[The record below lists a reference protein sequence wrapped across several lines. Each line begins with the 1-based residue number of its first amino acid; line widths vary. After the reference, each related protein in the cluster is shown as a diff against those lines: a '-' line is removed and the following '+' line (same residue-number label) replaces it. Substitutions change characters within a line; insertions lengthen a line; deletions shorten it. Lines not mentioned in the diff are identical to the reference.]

1 MPCKWTA
8 YKKQNNE
15 EKPRLRLMNS
25 FTRDKETFEPISG
38 NQVKCYICG
47 PTVYDSAHMGHARA
61 YLSFDIVRRV
71 LTDYF
76 NYDVLYV
83 MNVTDI
89 DDKIIKRA
97 RQNFLFEQYLNGIDS
112 IGFEELEQHLQAALQ
127 HYLKKASIE
136 PDTDKRK
143 LFVDTIAKFET
154 DLVQFKTR
162 ISQPDNGQS
171 ADVCSVLVHKLVES
185 AKEVLSDWLDVTRG
199 NTVTKHDIFAK
210 LARKYENEFLCDM
223 NALNVL
229 EPDVLTRVSE
239 YIPEII
245 DYVQQ
250 IIRNG
255 YAYVSDGSVYFNT
268 AQFAS
273 KPNHSYAKLLPEA
286 YADAESA
293 EKHLREGEGELSVAV
308 DNLKEKRSPS
318 DFALWKASKDGEPF
332 WESPWGK
339 GRPGWHIEC
348 SAMSGAIC
356 GDKLDIHAGGFDLK
370 FPHHDNEIAQCEAY
384 NDNDHWVNFFLHC
397 GTLRIEGLKMSKSLK
412 NFVTI
417 REALNKYTARQL
429 RLLFLMHNW
438 TDNLDY
444 SESTMEHA
452 IHFEKCFCEFF
463 LNVKDIIRKQI
474 KEVDELSQCFK
485 KYGEAEMEVLNK
497 FNAIKVSVHL
507 AMCDS
512 IDTRAVLDKI
522 RATISLLNTYIMVRK
537 QEEAVLNCQLLTKC
551 ANFVRELLCIFGVQ
565 PDVGKYEFFT
575 QDCCATSDDREAI
588 IMPYLEILAQFRE
601 VVRSEARAQKN
612 IGILKECDRLRD
624 EILPE
629 LGVRLEDHSKDTCVK
644 LVDRETLMKERE
656 QKEAAQREKE
666 QRKIQL
672 QKEKEMKRQA
682 KEEQKRK
689 TRETQQKNGR
699 ENQ

>member
-1 MPCKWTA
+1 MPCKWTPYQA
-8 YKKQNNE
+8 EVVE
-15 EKPRLRLMNS
+15 EKPRLRLLNS
-25 FTRDKETFEPISG
+25 LTRDKEIFEPISG

-76 NYDVLYV
+76 NYDLLYV

-97 RQNFLFEQYLNGIDS
+97 RQNYLLEQYLNDIGSVGIDT
-112 IGFEELEQHLQAALQ
+112 LEQQLQAALK
-127 HYLKKASIE
+127 HYLSKACNE
-136 PDTDKRK
+136 PDANKKK
-143 LFVDTIAKFET
+143 LFADTIVRFET

-162 ISQPDNGQS
+162 VAQFENGQS
-171 ADVCSVLVHKLVES
+171 EEARRILVRKLVES
-185 AKEVLSDWLDVTRG
+185 AKEVLSEWLDATQGR
-199 NTVTKHDIFAK
+199 TVNEHGVFTK

-223 NALNVL
+223 YALNVR

-245 DYVQQ
+245 EYVQK
-250 IIRNG
+250 IILNG
-255 YAYVSDGSVYFNT
+255 YAYVADGSVYFNT
-268 AQFAS
+268 AEFAS

-286 YADAESA
+286 YADDENA
-293 EKHLREGEGELSVAV
+293 EKHLREGEGELSVAAES
-308 DNLKEKRSPS
+308 LKEKRSSS

-348 SAMSGAIC
+348 SAMSAAVC

-384 NDNDHWVNFFLHC
+384 TDNDHWVNFFLHC

-417 REALNKYTARQL
+417 RDALKKYSARQL
-429 RLLFLMHNW
+429 RILFLMHNW
-438 TDNLDY
+438 TENLDY

-452 IHFEKCFCEFF
+452 IHFEKFFSEFF
-463 LNVKDIIRKQI
+463 LALKDNMRKQM
-474 KEVDELSQCFK
+474 KEIDELSQCFK
-485 KYGEAEMEVLNK
+485 RYGDAELEVLNK
-497 FNAIKVSVHL
+497 FNSLKTDIHS

-512 IDTRAVLDKI
+512 INTRTVLDKI
-522 RATISLLNTYIMVRK
+522 RASISLLNTYIMERR
-537 QEEAVLNCQLLTKC
+537 QEEVALNCYLLANC
-551 ANFVRELLCIFGVQ
+551 ANFLRDLLCMLGAK
-565 PDVGKYEFFT
+565 PDVGKFEFIS
-575 QDCCATSDDREAI
+575 QDSTASTDDREAI
-588 IMPYLEILAQFRE
+588 VMPYLEILAQFRE

-612 IGILKECDRLRD
+612 VDILKECDRLRD

-644 LVDRETLMKERE
+644 LVDRETLIKEKE
-656 QKEAAQREKE
+656 QKDAILREKE
-666 QRKIQL
+666 QRKIHL
-672 QKEKEMKRQA
+672 QREKEMKRQA

-689 TRETQQKNGR
+689 TREAQKKSDGNS
-699 ENQ
+699 